1 MSWIETISYE
11 SSDGRLRKIYDRVRG
26 PDGQIDNILRLH
38 SLRPHTLEGHLA
50 LYKSALHHTGNRLPV
65 WLLEA
70 IGTYVSLLNG
80 CDYCLDHHF
89 EGLRR
94 LLADDE
100 RAGAMRTAME
110 KGDLATGF
118 DDREAEILRYA
129 ERLTRDPASVSED
142 EILRLRAA
150 GLQDGEI
157 LEVNQVT
164 AYFAYANRTV
174 QGLGGTTEGEVL
186 GLSPDSTADMGD
198 WEHG

>member
-1 MSWIETISYE
+1 MSWIDTIRYE
-11 SSDGRLRKIYDRVRG
+11 DSEGRLRKIYDRVRG
-26 PDGQIDNILRLH
+26 RDGQIDNILRLH
-38 SLRPHTLEGHLA
+38 SLRPHTLESHLA
-50 LYKSALHHTGNRLPV
+50 LYKSALHHTGNRLPI

-80 CDYCLDHHF
+80 CDYCLEHHF

-94 LLADDE
+94 LLADDK
-100 RAGAMRTAME
+100 RAGAMRLAME
-110 KGDLATGF
+110 TGDLARGF
-118 DDREAEILRYA
+118 KNREVEILRYA
-129 ERLTRDPASVSED
+129 ERLTREPAAIAED
-142 EILRLRAA
+142 DIERLRAV

-174 QGLGGTTEGEVL
+174 QGLGGTTEGEAL
-186 GLSPDSTADMGD
+186 GLSPAPSDDLRD

>member
-1 MSWIETISYE
+1 MSWIETIGYE

-80 CDYCLDHHF
+80 CDYCLEHHF

-118 DDREAEILRYA
+118 DDRETAILRYA
-129 ERLTRDPASVSED
+129 ERLTRDPAAVSED

-186 GLSPDSTADMGD
+186 GLSPDSTDNTGD

>member
-1 MSWIETISYE
+1 MSWIETIGYE
-11 SSDGRLRKIYDRVRG
+11 SSGGRLRKIYDRVRG

-174 QGLGGTTEGEVL
+174 QGLGGTTEREVL
-186 GLSPDSTADMGD
+186 GLSPGSTADMGD

>member
-1 MSWIETISYE
+1 MSWIDTVGYE
-11 SSDGRLRKIYDRVRG
+11 SSGARLRRIYDRVRG
-26 PDGQIDNILRLH
+26 PGGQIDNILRLH

-50 LYKSALHHTGNRLPV
+50 LYKSTLHHTGNRLPI

-80 CDYCLDHHF
+80 CAYCLDHHY

-100 RAGAMRTAME
+100 RARAMRTAME
-110 KGDLATGF
+110 TADLATGF
-118 DDREAEILRYA
+118 DDRDAEILRYA
-129 ERLTRDPASVSED
+129 GRLTRDPASVSKGDIE
-142 EILRLRAA
+142 RLRAV
-150 GLQDGEI
+150 GLGDGEI

-186 GLSPDSTADMGD
+186 GLSPATSDDLGD
-198 WEHG
+198 WEHD

>member
-1 MSWIETISYE
+1 MSWIETIGYE
-11 SSDGRLRKIYDRVRG
+11 SSGGRLRKIYDRVRG

-186 GLSPDSTADMGD
+186 GLSPDSTDDLGD

>member
-1 MSWIETISYE
+1 MSWIETIGYE
-11 SSDGRLRKIYDRVRG
+11 SSGGRLRKIYDRVRG

-129 ERLTRDPASVSED
+129 ERLTRDPAAVSED

-186 GLSPDSTADMGD
+186 GLSPDSTDNTGD

>member
-1 MSWIETISYE
+1 MSWIETIGYE
-11 SSDGRLRKIYDRVRG
+11 SSGGRLRKIYDRVRG

-80 CDYCLDHHF
+80 CDYCLNHHF

-129 ERLTRDPASVSED
+129 ERLTRDPAAVSED

-186 GLSPDSTADMGD
+186 GLSPDSTDNTGD

>member
-1 MSWIETISYE
+1 MSWIETIGYE
-11 SSDGRLRKIYDRVRG
+11 SSDGRLRRTYNRVRG

-129 ERLTRDPASVSED
+129 ERLTRDPAAVSED

-186 GLSPDSTADMGD
+186 GLSPDSTDNTGD

>member
-1 MSWIETISYE
+1 MSWIDTIRYE
-11 SSDGRLRKIYDRVRG
+11 DSEGRLRKIYDRVRG

-38 SLRPHTLEGHLA
+38 SLRPHTLESHLA
-50 LYKSALHHTGNRLPV
+50 LYKSALHHTGNSLPI

-80 CDYCLDHHF
+80 CDYCLEHHF

-94 LLADDE
+94 LLVDDK
-100 RAGAMRTAME
+100 RATAMRGAMEM
-110 KGDLATGF
+110 GDLAEGF
-118 DDREAEILRYA
+118 DSREVEILRYA
-129 ERLTRDPASVSED
+129 ERLTRDPAAIHED
-142 EILRLRAA
+142 DIERLRAV
-150 GLQDGEI
+150 GLPDGEI
-157 LEVNQVT
+157 LEVNQVA

-186 GLSPDSTADMGD
+186 GLSPDPSDDLGD